1 MISILELIATICGFN
16 YVVLIILKKP
26 IGWIF
31 GVVSSLIFVQ
41 ISWDAHLYSQTILQL
56 IYVIV
61 GVVGYVKWKNES
73 DKSRV
78 LSQGQKVVI
87 YLVALFISLGLGFGT
102 SYTNQSMPY
111 LDAFITVF
119 GIVATYLTSEKHIEN
134 WVIWIIVNTLSIL
147 LFTQQGLY
155 MSAVLFG
162 VYLLLSI
169 TGLIR
174 WNNENSSEKTS

>member
-1 MISILELIATICGFN
+1 
-16 YVVLIILKKP
+16 
-26 IGWIF
+26 
-31 GVVSSLIFVQ
+31 
-41 ISWDAHLYSQTILQL
+41 
-56 IYVIV
+56 
-61 GVVGYVKWKNES
+61 
-73 DKSRV
+73 
-78 LSQGQKVVI
+78 
-87 YLVALFISLGLGFGT
+87 
-102 SYTNQSMPY
+102 MPY

>member
-1 MISILELIATICGFN
+1 
-16 YVVLIILKKP
+16 
-26 IGWIF
+26 
-31 GVVSSLIFVQ
+31 
-41 ISWDAHLYSQTILQL
+41 
-56 IYVIV
+56 
-61 GVVGYVKWKNES
+61 
-73 DKSRV
+73 
-78 LSQGQKVVI
+78 
-87 YLVALFISLGLGFGT
+87 LVALLISLGLGLGT

-169 TGLIR
+169 IGLIR
-174 WNNENSSEKTS
+174 WKNDNSSEKTN